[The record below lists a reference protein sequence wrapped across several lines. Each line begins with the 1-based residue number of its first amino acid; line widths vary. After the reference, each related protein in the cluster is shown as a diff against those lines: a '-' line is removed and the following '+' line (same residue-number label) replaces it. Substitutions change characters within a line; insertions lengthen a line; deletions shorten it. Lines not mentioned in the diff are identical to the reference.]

1 MYSED
6 NTSCMRVS
14 QKKVIKKKGDA
25 GALRVAF
32 AFIFF
37 LLIGSGLLWQLY
49 RIQVHDYLLWSD
61 RAKKQRLST
70 FDLKAER
77 GEIFLHDNEG
87 TYPLAVNREYMAAYV
102 VPREVHDA
110 KEMAHEL
117 AVILSKDEG
126 EILERLADRTDPFE
140 MIKRRLNDDE
150 VVKIRQLG
158 LKGVSLLSEKY
169 RYYPA
174 GTLASHVVGFAGLG
188 EQGGAGGYGIE
199 AAFDAEL
206 KGKLSQVNE
215 ERDAGGRWISLSN
228 SRVDVPDHGDTLTL
242 TLDRVI
248 QHETEKIVQK
258 YKDKH
263 EADAM
268 TAIVMEPS
276 TGKILALAS
285 APDFDP
291 NQYAETEDF
300 SLFLNPVVSSTYEPG
315 SVMKPI
321 TMAIGIDEK
330 KVAPMTEYT
339 DTGSV
344 TESGYTVRNSEEK
357 VYGRSTMTQV
367 LENSINTGMIFVE
380 RAVGHKVFVERLKRF
395 GFGEKTGVRLPAE
408 LGGNLNNLN
417 DFRIGIQ
424 FYTAAYGQ
432 GITVTPLQM
441 VTAYSALANGGMLMR
456 PQIVESIGHA
466 DGSIETV
473 SPEEVRRVIS
483 KETSETIG
491 RMLRSVVVNG
501 HGKRANV
508 PGYEVVGKT
517 GTAQVARTDG
527 GGYEEGKTIG
537 SFVGY
542 APRENPR
549 FVILTK
555 VDNPKDV
562 QWAESS
568 AAPAFGELMRFL
580 LEYAR
585 IEPTESLLSSTS
597 EKTGT

>member
-1 MYSED
+1 
-6 NTSCMRVS
+6 MRVS
-14 QKKVIKKKGDA
+14 PKKILKKKNDTEVI
-25 GALRVAF
+25 RVAF
-32 AFIFF
+32 VFICF
-37 LLIGSGLLWQLY
+37 LFVVCGLLWQLY
-49 RIQVHDYLLWSD
+49 RIQVHDHALWSD
-61 RAKKQRLST
+61 RAKKQRLSS

-87 TYPLAVNREYMAAYV
+87 IYPLAVNREYMAVYV

-110 KEMAHEL
+110 KEVAREL
-117 AVILSKDEG
+117 SVILNKDEE
-126 EILERLADRTDPFE
+126 EILRRLSDRTDPFE
-140 MIKRRLNDDE
+140 MIKHRLNDDE
-150 VVKIRQLG
+150 VANIRKLS
-158 LKGVSLLSEKY
+158 LKGVSLLPEKY

-174 GTLASHVVGFAGLG
+174 ENLASHIVGFAGLG

-199 AAFDAEL
+199 ASFDSEL
-206 KGKLSQVNE
+206 KGKFSRVHE

-228 SRVDVPDHGDTLTL
+228 SRVDVPDHGDVLTL

-248 QHETEKIVQK
+248 QHETEKIVQE
-258 YKDKH
+258 YREKH

-268 TAIVMEPS
+268 TAIVMEPT
-276 TGKILALAS
+276 TGRILALAN
-285 APDFDP
+285 APDFNP
-291 NQYAETEDF
+291 NKYSETEDL
-300 SLFLNPVVSSTYEPG
+300 SLFLNPAVSSTYEPG

-330 KVAPMTEYT
+330 KVSSTTEYV

-344 TESGYTVRNSEEK
+344 TESGYTVKNSEEK
-357 VYGRSTMTQV
+357 VYGRSTMTKV

-380 RAVGHKVFVERLKRF
+380 RAVGHKVFTERLKRF
-395 GFGEKTGVRLPAE
+395 GFGEKTGVKLPAE
-408 LGGNLNNLN
+408 LGGNLHNLS

-432 GITVTPLQM
+432 GITVTPLQI
-441 VTAYSALANGGMLMR
+441 VTAYAALANGGMLMR
-456 PQIVESIGHA
+456 PQIVENVRHA
-466 DGSIETV
+466 DGSAESI

-491 RMLRSVVVNG
+491 HMLRSVVVSG
-501 HGKRANV
+501 HGKRADV

-527 GGYEEGKTIG
+527 RGYEEGKNIG

-549 FVILTK
+549 FVILIK

-568 AAPAFGELMRFL
+568 AAPAFGQLMRFL

-585 IEPTESLLSSTS
+585 IEPTESLLTP
-597 EKTGT
+597 KLQKAGT

>member
-1 MYSED
+1 
-6 NTSCMRVS
+6 MRIS
-14 QKKVIKKKGDA
+14 QKKIVKKKVDTKS
-25 GALRVAF
+25 LRVVF
-32 AFIFF
+32 AFVCFF
-37 LLIGSGLLWQLY
+37 LMGVGLLWQLY
-49 RIQVHDYLLWSD
+49 RIQVRGHTLWSNQA
-61 RAKKQRLST
+61 RKQRLST

-77 GEIFLHDNEG
+77 GEIFLHDSEG
-87 TYPLAVNREYMAAYV
+87 AYPLAVNREYMAVYL
-102 VPREVHDA
+102 VPREVRNA
-110 KEMAHEL
+110 KEVAHEL
-117 AVILSKDEG
+117 SVILNKDEG
-126 EILERLADRTDPFE
+126 EILARLADRNDPFE
-140 MIKRRLNDDE
+140 MIKHRLSDDE
-150 VVKIRQLG
+150 VANIKKLS
-158 LKGVSLLSEKY
+158 LKGVSLLPEKY

-174 GTLASHVVGFAGLG
+174 GTMASHVVGFASLG

-199 AAFDAEL
+199 AAFDSEL
-206 KGKLSQVNE
+206 KGKFSQVNE

-228 SRVDVPDHGDTLTL
+228 SRSDTPDHGDTLTL

-248 QHETEKIVQK
+248 QHETEKIVQG
-258 YKDKH
+258 YKEKH
-263 EADAM
+263 GADAV
-268 TAIVMEPS
+268 TAIVMEPT
-276 TGKILALAS
+276 TGKILSLAS

-291 NQYAETEDF
+291 NKYAETEDY
-300 SLFLNPVVSSTYEPG
+300 SLFLNPSVSSTYEPG

-330 KVAPMTEYT
+330 KVSPTTEYV

-357 VYGRSTMTQV
+357 VYGRSTMTRV

-380 RAVGHKVFVERLKRF
+380 RAVGHKVFTERLKRF

-408 LGGNLNNLN
+408 LGGDLNNLN
-417 DFRIGIQ
+417 DSRIGIQ

-432 GITVTPLQM
+432 GITVTPLQI
-441 VTAYSALANGGMLMR
+441 VTAYAALANGGMLMR
-456 PQIVESIGHA
+456 PQIIERIGHA
-466 DGSIETV
+466 DGSVETV
-473 SPEEVRRVIS
+473 SPEEIRRVIS
-483 KETSETIG
+483 KETSEAIG
-491 RMLRSVVVNG
+491 RMLRNVVVNG

-549 FVILTK
+549 FVVLIK

-585 IEPTESLLSSTS
+585 IEPTESLVPSNPG
-597 EKTGT
+597 KAGI